1 MGQRFI
7 AQENNGTYDLIDTEP
22 PKDCGRPTGLF
33 IGGIGRDIDEVNRL
47 VEVANRLG
55 DDVWTEDVWTANA
68 LGVARATE
76 GFGKTREY
84 WESLQR

>member
-1 MGQRFI
+1 MGKRFI
-7 AQENNGTYDLIDTEP
+7 AQEHDGNYDLIDTEP
-22 PKDCGRPTGLF
+22 PAGCRRPTGLF
-33 IGGIGRDIDEVNRL
+33 IGGVGRDVDEVNRL

-55 DDVWTEDVWTANA
+55 DDAWIHDVWIANVF
-68 LGVARATE
+68 GPDRATE

>member
-1 MGQRFI
+1 MSKRFI
-7 AQENNGTYDLIDTEP
+7 ARESHGTYDLIDTQP
-22 PKDCGRPTGLF
+22 PAGCGRPTGLF
-33 IGGIGRDIDEVNRL
+33 IGGVGHDLGEVNRL

-55 DDVWTEDVWTANA
+55 DDAWTEDVWLANA
-68 LGVARATE
+68 LGPDRATE